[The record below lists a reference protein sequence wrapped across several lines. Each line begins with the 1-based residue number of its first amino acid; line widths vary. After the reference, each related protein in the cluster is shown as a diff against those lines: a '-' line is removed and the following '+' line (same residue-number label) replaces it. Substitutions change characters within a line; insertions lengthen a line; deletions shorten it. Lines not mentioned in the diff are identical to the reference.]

1 MLSYFGRR
9 LHLRRGLG
17 VGILARQ
24 SDFRARTKFLLG
36 SNDLK
41 ENRMMV
47 MNNRRKQDFVS
58 YNQASHDSP
67 FPPASRSKRI
77 TAEHSIYIPR
87 ARNILISSFK
97 HLRDNASI
105 ANVEVAADMV

>member
-1 MLSYFGRR
+1 MAGTAKYEVRKTVFEELTRIWNVLTGDSDRGWEGLTVLSYFGRR

-17 VGILARQ
+17 VGILAKQ

-47 MNNRRKQDFVS
+47 MNNRKKQDF
-58 YNQASHDSP
+58 
-67 FPPASRSKRI
+67 
-77 TAEHSIYIPR
+77 
-87 ARNILISSFK
+87 IS
-97 HLRDNASI
+97 
-105 ANVEVAADMV
+105 